1 MLLISASM
9 GYAVTWIMSQRI
21 LIHLRGECFSSISI
35 TEAHNIRFPELSEPA
50 ELARF
55 ENIILTRPLHP
66 GRPVVAELRSQCEMQ
81 KSAIDAE
88 YSASSPRDLELD
100 VRVHVEQSV
109 AVEYDQ
115 LSKKRLT
122 GEC

>member
-1 MLLISASM
+1 MNPFL
-9 GYAVTWIMSQRI
+9 VFQK
-21 LIHLRGECFSSISI
+21 LRLTYSCSVC
-35 TEAHNIRFPELSEPA
+35 PELSEPA

-55 ENIILTRPLHP
+55 ENIILTRPIQL
-66 GRPVVAELRSQCEMQ
+66 GRPVVAELRSQCDMQ
-81 KSAIDAE
+81 KTPIDVE

-115 LSKKRLT
+115 LSKERLIMK
-122 GEC
+122 